1 MAEMNPTAKKRYSIL
16 KVRNADQNP
25 NDEEANGTR
34 NPDETDANNTNVR
47 RRVSFHRQRIVQHF
61 DTHADHGRFNYD
73 PHLSS
78 LSSLSDEL
86 TRETTA
92 KQPEPRVPLGERR
105 KSAGGEE
112 TRGFFAAMN
121 KTDRNTANLTGQFGG
136 RAPLS
141 DSTVDE
147 NTQFVFGT
155 PTRKVHEQSGTAFVF
170 EGLPSRASSRPP
182 SAARSA
188 APSAFQTAD
197 DTADH
202 TGALFDELLP
212 QAAARPNE
220 SIGLDLSA
228 IPAVT
233 PDRSPARMDTTDHA
247 GRVELTT
254 TRRLEFTMPSA
265 VLERTL
271 QESFPQPPLPPHA
284 TNDDDFELMDT
295 KNSLFFEG
303 THHAVPTPEE
313 EVQEEM
319 RQLSVRAAHHY
330 ELNETSIN
338 PTLMV
343 VDEQFCVD
351 FNKTVEM
358 DDVEGDEEP
367 EREAEE
373 PQKTAETPDRRKSH
387 VGNRT
392 RVVDSPVLKPQR
404 LNQSEFSPD
413 TGTYVVA
420 NPVLRGK
427 RLDLSTASENTSH
440 TLDFSNIQGNLNE
453 TGRLIEKCKRRQS
466 SAHVRQLLE
475 SSQLDRSSPLAD
487 QSALGDRSTVSV
499 GGKHSLVAAQS
510 SAPPLKQL
518 RMSAVLEETPIAV
531 PTAVQQTP
539 DRRERKSQAAANLPA
554 AAVELPTPI
563 APPAAAEVEPPTPLM
578 SVNRHVLQSA
588 FKRAAAH
595 QPLAE
600 VAATPLTR
608 RSIVPGS
615 LLRKGTTPAPIVR
628 SYADSGFLYGPVQLP
643 DQAAVRWAREEGVP
657 FALNVRPAPL
667 WMPLP
672 DDHLHNA
679 EDARS
684 KDSDWKRAQTILV
697 RVINAFEGRMDL
709 VRAHVLALH
718 SRHAESVR
726 PARERMD
733 ELADRLRQLERTFAE
748 RLADRDALVERIR
761 RQKDEQTA
769 RFLTETERRIAAAVA
784 KLEAAWPPAVVN

>member
-1 MAEMNPTAKKRYSIL
+1 MAEINPTAKKRYSIL

-61 DTHADHGRFNYD
+61 DTHNDHGRFNYD

-112 TRGFFAAMN
+112 TRGFFAAIN
-121 KTDRNTANLTGQFGG
+121 KTDGNTANLTGQFGG

-155 PTRKVHEQSGTAFVF
+155 PTRKPHEQSAATAFVF

-188 APSAFQTAD
+188 VPSAFQSAD

-202 TGALFDELLP
+202 TDALFDELLP
-212 QAAARPNE
+212 QAAGRANE

-233 PDRSPARMDTTDHA
+233 PNRSPARMDTTDHV
-247 GRVELTT
+247 GRLELTT
-254 TRRLEFTMPSA
+254 TRRFEFTMPSV

-271 QESFPQPPLPPHA
+271 QESFQQAPLLPHA

-295 KNSLFFEG
+295 KNSLFFDG
-303 THHAVPTPEE
+303 THHAAPIAEE
-313 EVQEEM
+313 EIQEEM
-319 RQLSVRAAHHY
+319 RNLSVRGAHHY
-330 ELNETSIN
+330 ELNETSVN

-358 DDVEGDEEP
+358 DDVEGDEE
-367 EREAEE
+367 AEE
-373 PQKTAETPDRRKSH
+373 PPKAAETPDRRKSH

-420 NPVLRGK
+420 NPVLQGR
-427 RLDLSTASENTSH
+427 RLDQSTASENTSH

-475 SSQLDRSSPLAD
+475 NSQLDRSSPLAD

-499 GGKHSLVAAQS
+499 GGKHLLVAVQS
-510 SAPPLKQL
+510 SGPPLKQL

-539 DRRERKSQAAANLPA
+539 DRRERKSQATANLSA

-563 APPAAAEVEPPTPLM
+563 APPAAAVEPPTPLM
-578 SVNRHVLQSA
+578 SVNRLVLQSA
-588 FKRAAAH
+588 LKRAAAH
-595 QPLAE
+595 EPLGE

-615 LLRKGTTPAPIVR
+615 LLRNGTTPAPLVR

-643 DQAAVRWAREEGVP
+643 DQAAVRWAREEGAP

-679 EDARS
+679 EDGRS
-684 KDSDWKRAQTILV
+684 NDPDWQRAQTILV
-697 RVINAFEGRMDL
+697 RVINAFEGRIDL

-748 RLADRDALVERIR
+748 RLAYRDALVERIR
-761 RQKDEQTA
+761 RQKDEENA
-769 RFLTETERRIAAAVA
+769 RFFAETERRIAAAVA

>member
-78 LSSLSDEL
+78 LSSVSDEL
-86 TRETTA
+86 TRETTG
-92 KQPEPRVPLGERR
+92 KQPERVPLGERR

-112 TRGFFAAMN
+112 TRGFFAAIN
-121 KTDRNTANLTGQFGG
+121 KTDGNTANLTGQFGG

-155 PTRKVHEQSGTAFVF
+155 PTRKAHERSATAFVF
-170 EGLPSRASSRPP
+170 EGLPSRARRTTPATTRTPSSTTCCPKRP
-182 SAARSA
+182 ARA
-188 APSAFQTAD
+188 
-197 DTADH
+197 
-202 TGALFDELLP
+202 
-212 QAAARPNE
+212 NE

-254 TRRLEFTMPSA
+254 TRRLEFTMPSV

-271 QESFPQPPLPPHA
+271 QESFQQPPLPPHA

-295 KNSLFFEG
+295 KNSLFFDG
-303 THHAVPTPEE
+303 THHAAPIPEE
-313 EVQEEM
+313 EIQEEM
-319 RQLSVRAAHHY
+319 RQLSVRATHHY
-330 ELNETSIN
+330 ELNETSVN

-358 DDVEGDEEP
+358 DDVEDDEEV

-373 PQKTAETPDRRKSH
+373 PPKS
-387 VGNRT
+387 GRNARP
-392 RVVDSPVLKPQR
+392 SQ
-404 LNQSEFSPD
+404 
-413 TGTYVVA
+413 VA
-420 NPVLRGK
+420 SREGR
-427 RLDLSTASENTSH
+427 RLDQSTASENTSH

-487 QSALGDRSTVSV
+487 QSALGDRSTVSM
-499 GGKHSLVAAQS
+499 GGRHSFVAAQS
-510 SAPPLKQL
+510 SGPA
-518 RMSAVLEETPIAV
+518 AE
-531 PTAVQQTP
+531 
-539 DRRERKSQAAANLPA
+539 AAAD
-554 AAVELPTPI
+554 LPTPI
-563 APPAAAEVEPPTPLM
+563 APPAVEVEPPTPLM

-588 FKRAAAH
+588 LKRAAAH
-595 QPLAE
+595 EPLGE

-608 RSIVPGS
+608 RSIVPG
-615 LLRKGTTPAPIVR
+615 LPA
-628 SYADSGFLYGPVQLP
+628 A
-643 DQAAVRWAREEGVP
+643 EG
-657 FALNVRPAPL
+657 
-667 WMPLP
+667 
-672 DDHLHNA
+672 D
-679 EDARS
+679 DARA
-684 KDSDWKRAQTILV
+684 DQTILV

-748 RLADRDALVERIR
+748 RLAFRDALVERIR
-761 RQKDEQTA
+761 RQKDEQNA
-769 RFLTETERRIAAAVA
+769 RFLAETERRIAAAVA

>member
-25 NDEEANGTR
+25 NGDEEANGTR
-34 NPDETDANNTNVR
+34 NPDESDANNTNVR

-61 DTHADHGRFNYD
+61 DTNNDHGRFNYD

-78 LSSLSDEL
+78 LSSVSDEL

-92 KQPEPRVPLGERR
+92 KQPERVPLGERR

-112 TRGFFAAMN
+112 TRGFFAAIN
-121 KTDRNTANLTGQFGG
+121 KTDGNTANLTGQFGG

-155 PTRKVHEQSGTAFVF
+155 PTARKAHERSATAFVF
-170 EGLPSRASSRPP
+170 EGLPSRVPSRPP

-202 TGALFDELLP
+202 TDALFDELLP
-212 QAAARPNE
+212 QAAGRANE

-271 QESFPQPPLPPHA
+271 QENFQQAPLLPHA

-295 KNSLFFEG
+295 KNSLFFDG
-303 THHAVPTPEE
+303 THHSAPIPEE
-313 EVQEEM
+313 EIHEEM
-319 RQLSVRAAHHY
+319 RQLSVRATHHY
-330 ELNETSIN
+330 ELNETSVN

-358 DDVEGDEEP
+358 DDVESDEEV

-373 PQKTAETPDRRKSH
+373 PQKAAETPDRRKSH

-404 LNQSEFSPD
+404 MNQSEFSPD
-413 TGTYVVA
+413 TSTYVVA
-420 NPVLRGK
+420 NPVLQGR
-427 RLDLSTASENTSH
+427 RLDQSTASENTSH

-466 SAHVRQLLE
+466 SVHVRQLLE
-475 SSQLDRSSPLAD
+475 NSQLDRSSPLAD

-499 GGKHSLVAAQS
+499 GGKHSLVTAQS

-539 DRRERKSQAAANLPA
+539 DRRERKSQAA
-554 AAVELPTPI
+554 VELPTPI
-563 APPAAAEVEPPTPLM
+563 APPAAAVEPPTPLM

-588 FKRAAAH
+588 LKRAAAH
-595 QPLAE
+595 EPLGE

-643 DQAAVRWAREEGVP
+643 DQAAVRWAREEAAP
-657 FALNVRPAPL
+657 FALNIRPAPL

-684 KDSDWKRAQTILV
+684 NDPDWQRAQTLLV
-697 RVINAFEGRMDL
+697 RVINAFEGRIDL
-709 VRAHVLALH
+709 VRAH
-718 SRHAESVR
+718 
-726 PARERMD
+726 
-733 ELADRLRQLERTFAE
+733 
-748 RLADRDALVERIR
+748 
-761 RQKDEQTA
+761 
-769 RFLTETERRIAAAVA
+769 
-784 KLEAAWPPAVVN
+784 AAWPPAVVN